1 MHALIIEDEAL
12 IAMTIEEVLRDC
24 GFASLDTAIS
34 TEEAIACARRACPD
48 LITADANLKPGS
60 GMEAVNSICTSPS
73 IPVIF
78 VTARAEEFANGI
90 PLYPWI
96 MKPFS
101 ADTLIKVVERVLA
114 SPDQAPGTKVSV
126 NHVAQVDQRSL
137 TSLQA
142 RSAL

>member
-24 GFASLDTAIS
+24 GFASFDTAIS
-34 TEEAIACARRACPD
+34 TEEAIACARRTCPD
-48 LITADANLKPGS
+48 LITADVDLKPGS
-60 GMEAVNSICTSPS
+60 GMEAVNSICTGPS

-78 VTARAEEFANGI
+78 VTARAEEFANEI

-101 ADTLIKVVERVLA
+101 ADTLMKAVERALA
-114 SPDQAPGTKVSV
+114 PPI
-126 NHVAQVDQRSL
+126 RRL
-137 TSLQA
+137 E
-142 RSAL
+142 RRCR